1 MRRTKTDQQ
10 ESKSRNYRRAASLLG
25 LLLLNSPSFSIL
37 NKGDHLIAFSL
48 KDVAETV
55 YSVKMEEGRLTL
67 ITEILKEGKPEK
79 RKTYP
84 SALLLDFWATWCV
97 PCRAAMP
104 YMQKM
109 HEAFRPGDG
118 QEKGG
123 LVLFGVALDMKGSK
137 VVKPFYSKLKIT
149 YPMLADPTEGPE
161 GDGIIRTARR
171 MAEEYKVQEI
181 PVVYLIDKKGNIV
194 HAHVGFKKEEIA
206 ALENRIKSLL
216 QE

>member
-1 MRRTKTDQQ
+1 MKNLL
-10 ESKSRNYRRAASLLG
+10 KSGVAGFILFLIFCLTSW
-25 LLLLNSPSFSIL
+25 PVL
-37 NKGDHLIAFSL
+37 NKGEKFFPFSL
-48 KDVAETV
+48 KDVNEKIFTV
-55 YSVKMEEGRLTL
+55 TL
-67 ITEILKEGKPEK
+67 EDGKLVMTTEFLADGKKEV

-84 SALLLDFWATWCV
+84 DAVLLDFWATWCV

-149 YPMLADPTEGPE
+149 YAMLADPTEGPE

-181 PVVYLIDKKGNIV
+181 PVVYLIDKKGNVV
-194 HAHVGFKKEEIA
+194 HAHIGFKKEEIA
-206 ALENRIKSLL
+206 ALENQIKSLL